1 MHNTSPLPT
10 IATAS
15 DQADLLASMGLT
27 LDDIDQAIID
37 GLIQFKKATKL
48 HPVTHAGVTAWGE
61 TNATLR
67 AKLIGKAIGW
77 GYKHKAGLT
86 ITHNKKL
93 GIAIIA
99 TSGDKDTGLLDG
111 SPSTKNKK
119 GPSTRNIVTNN
130 LTLDL
135 FDEPSINNSGIVH
148 LHTSNIDPTQTW
160 VLLYHIDIGRKEV
173 RYELSLPDSIVQVQG
188 QEGKLKIDNWKSRII
203 FEPLPFDGAATST
216 SQDEIDS
223 TEEISF
229 EVSKKE

>member
-1 MHNTSPLPT
+1 MRNTSPLPT
-10 IATAS
+10 IGTAS
-15 DQADLLASMGLT
+15 VHAGLLVSMGLT
-27 LDDIDQAIID
+27 LDDIDQAIVD

-48 HPVTHAGVTAWGE
+48 HPVTHGGITAWGE
-61 TNATLR
+61 INATLR

-77 GYKHKAGLT
+77 GYKHQAGLT
-86 ITHNKKL
+86 ITHNKEL

-99 TSGDKDTGLLDG
+99 TSGDKDTGLFDG

-119 GPSTRNIVTNN
+119 GPSTHNIVTNN

-135 FDEPSINNSGIVH
+135 FHELGENNSGVVQ
-148 LHTSNIDPTQTW
+148 LHTNKIDPTETW
-160 VLLYHIDIGRKEV
+160 VLLYHIDMGRKEA
-173 RYELSLPDSIVQVQG
+173 RYELSLPASIVQVYG
-188 QEGKLKIDNWKSRII
+188 QEGKLKIDSWKSRII
-203 FEPLPFDGAATST
+203 FEPLPFDRATTST

>member
-1 MHNTSPLPT
+1 MLNTSPLPA
-10 IATAS
+10 ISTAS
-15 DQADLLASMGLT
+15 KQTDLLASMGVT

-37 GLIQFKKATKL
+37 GLIEFKKASKL
-48 HPVTHAGVTAWGE
+48 HPVTHGGVTAWGE
-61 TNATLR
+61 INATLR

-77 GYKHKAGLT
+77 GYEHQAGLT
-86 ITHNKKL
+86 ITHNKGL

-111 SPSTKNKK
+111 EPCTKNKK

-135 FDEPSINNSGIVH
+135 FHEPDETNSNIAQ
-148 LHTSNIDPTQTW
+148 LHTNKIDPTETW
-160 VLLYHIDIGRKEV
+160 VLLYRIDMGQKEV
-173 RYELSLPDSIVQVQG
+173 RYELSLPASIAQVQG
-188 QEGKLKIDNWKSRII
+188 QEGKLKIDSWKSRII
-203 FEPLPFDGAATST
+203 FEPLPFDRASTST